1 MQAFCV
7 AALPNASRVDFGQR
21 AGRPSNPGAT
31 RPSPLRTP
39 EGDRLIPGASS
50 SFLGH
55 FHPPKPQEITAVR
68 NRMSKPEGLGGQQ
81 EECELHMW
89 DFLPRR

>member
-1 MQAFCV
+1 MWQPFLTLP
-7 AALPNASRVDFGQR
+7 ALTLVREL
-21 AGRPSNPGAT
+21 AGPPTLVAT